1 MSSPQATW
9 KQIHLSHIILFDLCL
24 RLEQTKA
31 NTKLMHLFIFLC
43 KWYRSRHFV
52 DYLSHTHHLNKKK
65 KGEMKIPI
73 CRGCISYSKEFNWFQ
88 KRIMFVREMSC
99 HLKEKIAWKLIPVPS
114 LLYIL
119 KSWLFWYGWKSRG
132 WLNIL

>member
-9 KQIHLSHIILFDLCL
+9 KQIHLSHMILFDLCL

-65 KGEMKIPI
+65 KDKRKYQYVEGASVTTKI
-73 CRGCISYSKEFNWFQ
+73 
-88 KRIMFVREMSC
+88 
-99 HLKEKIAWKLIPVPS
+99 KLISEKNNVCQGNVMPLKGEDCLKINTCS
-114 LLYIL
+114 LIIVYP
-119 KSWLFWYGWKSRG
+119 
-132 WLNIL
+132 

>member
-9 KQIHLSHIILFDLCL
+9 KQIHLSHMILFDLCL

-52 DYLSHTHHLNKKK
+52 DNLSHTHHLNKKK
-65 KGEMKIPI
+65 KE
-73 CRGCISYSKEFNWFQ
+73 
-88 KRIMFVREMSC
+88 KRKYQYVEGASVTA
-99 HLKEKIAWKLIPVPS
+99 K
-114 LLYIL
+114 
-119 KSWLFWYGWKSRG
+119 
-132 WLNIL
+132 N